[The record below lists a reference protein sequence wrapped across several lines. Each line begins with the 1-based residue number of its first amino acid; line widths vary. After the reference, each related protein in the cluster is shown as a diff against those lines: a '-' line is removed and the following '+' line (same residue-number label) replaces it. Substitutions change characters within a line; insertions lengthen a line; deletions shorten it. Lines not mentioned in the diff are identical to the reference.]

1 MVAARRSLTVCT
13 VGVNGWS
20 NGGSSIARVHC
31 VATGRQVCPPS
42 SFRYRLKRDVK
53 RVLMHVGG
61 GAWEG
66 MACGAFKS
74 TFDRGRVAVWM
85 TCEGTPRARV
95 LGFGSM
101 YMHFKRVTKGAKRRR
116 GGRH

>member
-53 RVLMHVGG
+53 RVLMRVGG
-61 GAWEG
+61 ARGKAWRVG
-66 MACGAFKS
+66 RLKVLS
-74 TFDRGRVAVWM
+74 TVDEVAVCT
-85 TCEGTPRARV
+85 TCEGAPRARV